1 MIDRQKSKK
10 LALIKR
16 IINDAEETLQKKV
29 KGISI
34 YADNLNKNIIRVITL
49 CPVPVRMEDI
59 KLINMVLSQYF
70 RSCGNL
76 EESYGYID
84 YYDKVVENDEE
95 VTLLQIVNFIVDMEE

>member
-1 MIDRQKSKK
+1 MIESKK
-10 LALIKR
+10 LALLKR

-49 CPVPVRMEDI
+49 CPVPVKMEDI

-76 EESYGYID
+76 EEGYID